1 MVNSVALLVNS
12 VNITIFTHY
21 NGSKYSYEYYFGKQF
36 TFQRWGILYTPYG
49 IENYAADGHGDEL
62 YNSQLQLARSC
73 EEAKR
78 FAYLNGCVGCKLAD
92 EYGLNINKD
101 SDFQF
106 LKSCDKVIIG
116 KTYWKSVG
124 LMQSWPL
131 KPQPPLEFVFQEQSY
146 SSLHSRWSLAWDH
159 FLGDIDDPC
168 GIIANFCGV
177 IRVNRLQSCKTLE
190 EELFT
195 STVNDLQFL

>member
-12 VNITIFTHY
+12 VNMSIFTLY
-21 NGSKYSYEYYFGKQF
+21 NGSKYSYEYYFGIQF
-36 TFQRWGILYTPYG
+36 TFQRWGISLYVLWYR
-49 IENYAADGHGDEL
+49 EL
-62 YNSQLQLARSC
+62 CCWMLMAMVMGYTTHSC
-73 EEAKR
+73 TWLDPVRRQKR
-78 FAYLNGCVGCKLAD
+78 LAYLNGCVGCKLAD
-92 EYGLNINKD
+92 EYELNINKD

-146 SSLHSRWSLAWDH
+146 SSLHSGIRMEFSMGSLSRW
-159 FLGDIDDPC
+159 
-168 GIIANFCGV
+168 
-177 IRVNRLQSCKTLE
+177 
-190 EELFT
+190 
-195 STVNDLQFL
+195 